1 MLLNEI
7 KGQVDAWMDAKSSA
21 LKQKQNEI
29 ELETKKQIEAI
40 EATYQQQTERQRRD
54 LEIEREN
61 MNREN
66 DVRVT
71 GITDLHKAIVQE
83 KNEVLSI
90 KKDIGDTLREQKKYL
105 DEEKRLLNE
114 RTNALDKQ
122 REAFD
127 RSMTDIKD
135 DLVRSMKKKADTS
148 RVNEL
153 QEEIDNVK
161 SKAGRGNMIPL
172 VLSVLAIVLVIAVA
186 IIGMLLTRG
195 QLADAQEKIEQMQ
208 SAIDVLSTT
217 PKATPTLAPTP
228 VPTPEPTEEPSEEPT
243 PEATPEPNAY
253 YVITSE
259 KALNQTFKLELEKVS
274 ISIVP
279 IVNDTQNDEED
290 DSTFV
295 QDEDADNSEDDS
307 EKQESGED
315 NIIDANSESV
325 DRVGTEPVGDDIDPE
340 KNVPGELNEQ
350 EADETFRSWQT
361 MLVLTTNDRIIKL
374 SVNDE
379 ENATQKGLEWAKELM
394 ATASEATP
402 KWYPDHPLDSF
413 AKEHENAD
421 FYQGQEDLEIDLS
434 WFDPFSMMVFEN
446 KNDGD
451 VIGYIVFSKTSIPE
465 IDEMKSNDDESN
477 ETFTWF
483 DRVKLPIDDVVGYV
497 FAKNYD
503 EAKQTADIF
512 MNPEV

>member
-40 EATYQQQTERQRRD
+40 EETYQQQTERQRRD

-71 GITDLHKAIVQE
+71 EITDLHKAIVQE

-90 KKDIGDTLREQKKYL
+90 KKDIGDTLREQKKYR

-186 IIGMLLTRG
+186 IIGMLLMRG

-217 PKATPTLAPTP
+217 PKATPTPAPTL

-243 PEATPEPNAY
+243 PEATPELNAY

-259 KALNQTFKLELEKVS
+259 EALNQTFELEKVR

-361 MLVLTTNDRIIKL
+361 MLVLTTNDRIIEL

-379 ENATQKGLEWAKELM
+379 ENATQEGLEWAKELM
-394 ATASEATP
+394 ATASEATS

-421 FYQGQEDLEIDLS
+421 FYHGEEDLEIDLS
-434 WFDPFSMMVFEN
+434 WFDPFSMLVFEN
-446 KNDGD
+446 KNDGKI
-451 VIGYIVFSKTSIPE
+451 VGYIVFSKTVIHK
-465 IDEMKSNDDESN
+465 IDEQKPNDDETN
-477 ETFTWF
+477 ETFIWF
-483 DRVKLPIDDVVGYV
+483 DSVELTIDDVFGYV
-497 FAKNYD
+497 FAKDYE

>member
-40 EATYQQQTERQRRD
+40 EATYQQQAERQRRD

-90 KKDIGDTLREQKKYL
+90 KKDIGDTLREQKKYR

-135 DLVRSMKKKADTS
+135 DLVHSMKKKADTS

-186 IIGMLLTRG
+186 IIGMLLTCGR
-195 QLADAQEKIEQMQ
+195 LADAEEKIKQME
-208 SAIDVLSTT
+208 STIGVLSTT
-217 PKATPTLAPTP
+217 PKATPTPEPTP
-228 VPTPEPTEEPSEEPT
+228 TPTPEPTEEPSEEPT

-253 YVITSE
+253 YMITNKE
-259 KALNQTFKLELEKVS
+259 ALNQKFELGKVC
-274 ISIVP
+274 ISIDS
-279 IVNDTQNDEED
+279 IVNDPQNDE
-290 DSTFV
+290 
-295 QDEDADNSEDDS
+295 EDDS

-315 NIIDANSESV
+315 NITDANSESV
-325 DRVGTEPVGDDIDPE
+325 DRAGTEPVGDDIDPE
-340 KNVPGELNEQ
+340 KK
-350 EADETFRSWQT
+350 WKT
-361 MLVLTTNDRIIKL
+361 MLVLTTNDRKIEL
-374 SVNDE
+374 SVNNE
-379 ENATQKGLEWAKELM
+379 ENATQEGLKWAEKLM
-394 ATASEATP
+394 ATASTP
-402 KWYPDHPLDSF
+402 QWYPDHPLNSF
-413 AKEHENAD
+413 AEEHKNAD
-421 FYQGQEDLEIDLS
+421 LNQGQEGLAIDLS

-446 KNDGD
+446 KNNDGD
-451 VIGYIVFSKTSIPE
+451 VIGYIVFSKTPISE
-465 IDEMKSNDDESN
+465 INEMKSNDDKSN
-477 ETFTWF
+477 ETFKWF
-483 DRVKLPIDDVVGYV
+483 DRVELPIDDVIGYV
-497 FAKNYD
+497 FAKNND
-503 EAKQTADIF
+503 EAKQTAKIF

>member
-135 DLVRSMKKKADTS
+135 DLVHSMKKKADTS

-195 QLADAQEKIEQMQ
+195 QLADAQELTRGQLADAQEKIEQMQ

-217 PKATPTLAPTP
+217 PKATPT
-228 VPTPEPTEEPSEEPT
+228 PEPTEEPSEEPT
-243 PEATPEPNAY
+243 PEATPEPFAY
-253 YVITSE
+253 YVITS
-259 KALNQTFKLELEKVS
+259 KDALNKKFKLEKVR

-279 IVNDTQNDEED
+279 IVNDTQ
-290 DSTFV
+290 
-295 QDEDADNSEDDS
+295 
-307 EKQESGED
+307 
-315 NIIDANSESV
+315 
-325 DRVGTEPVGDDIDPE
+325 
-340 KNVPGELNEQ
+340 KNMPGELNEQ
-350 EADETFRSWQT
+350 EADETWKT
-361 MLVLTTNDRIIKL
+361 MLVLTTNDRKIEL
-374 SVNDE
+374 SVNVNDKE
-379 ENATQKGLEWAKELM
+379 KATQEGLKWAKELT
-394 ATASEATP
+394 ATASTP
-402 KWYPDHPLDSF
+402 EWYPDHPLDSF
-413 AKEHENAD
+413 AKEHNAD
-421 FYQGQEDLEIDLS
+421 FYHGQKDLKIDLP
-434 WFDPFSMMVFEN
+434 WFDPFSMLVFEN

-451 VIGYIVFSKTSIPE
+451 VIGYIVFSKTPIPE
-465 IDEMKSNDDESN
+465 IEDMKSNDDESN
-477 ETFTWF
+477 ETFRCF
-483 DRVKLPIDDVVGYV
+483 DSVKLDDVFGYV
-497 FAKNYD
+497 FAKNND

-512 MNPEV
+512 KNPEV

>member
-29 ELETKKQIEAI
+29 EQETKKKIEAI
-40 EATYQQQTERQRRD
+40 EATYQQQIERQRRD

-71 GITDLHKAIVQE
+71 EITDLHKAIVQE

-90 KKDIGDTLREQKKYL
+90 KKDIGDTLREQKKYH

-153 QEEIDNVK
+153 QEEIDTVK

-186 IIGMLLTRG
+186 VIGMLLTRS
-195 QLADAQEKIEQMQ
+195 QLADAQEKMEQMQ

-217 PKATPTLAPTP
+217 PKATPTPAPTP

-243 PEATPEPNAY
+243 PEATPELNAY

-259 KALNQTFKLELEKVS
+259 EALNQTFELEKVR
-274 ISIVP
+274 ISIAP
-279 IVNDTQNDEED
+279 IVNDTQNDKED
-290 DSTFV
+290 NSAIV
-295 QDEDADNSEDDS
+295 QDEDAEKSEDDS

-315 NIIDANSESV
+315 NSIDADSESV

-340 KNVPGELNEQ
+340 KAVPGELDEQ
-350 EADETFRSWQT
+350 EADETYRTWQT
-361 MLVLTTNDRIIKL
+361 MLVLTTNDRIIEL

-379 ENATQKGLEWAKELM
+379 ENATQEGLEWAKELM
-394 ATASEATP
+394 ATASEATS

-465 IDEMKSNDDESN
+465 INEMKPNDDESN
-477 ETFTWF
+477 ETFKWF
-483 DRVKLPIDDVVGYV
+483 DSVELTIDDVFGYV